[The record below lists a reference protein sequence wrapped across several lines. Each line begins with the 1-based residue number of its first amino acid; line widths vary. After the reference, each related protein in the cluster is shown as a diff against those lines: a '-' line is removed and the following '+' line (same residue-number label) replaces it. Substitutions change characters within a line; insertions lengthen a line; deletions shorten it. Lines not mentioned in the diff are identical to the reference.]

1 MGSVWAVPPAA
12 PTVLI
17 VRAEPSPAPRYVLIW
32 DDNANDEEG
41 YEIQARP
48 FGNAT
53 WVSLGTVGA
62 GSESVNYTPP
72 SGTDFEFRVR
82 AIKGATDGIDD
93 SAFTPVAR
101 CLLATGAAFAPSGMF
116 SAPLNG
122 TTVVSWVD
130 NNYGETNY
138 ELESRELPG
147 GTFGFV
153 GTLNADGN
161 FFFITALGGFLR
173 PGVDHEFRV
182 RNRFGGSA
190 PFTYSGYSNVTTV
203 SVPPLSAPTNLV
215 ATLVGEDG
223 VGLMQTVNTVFDSGY
238 VIEARV
244 VGEPSFSEI
253 GIVAAGTTSI
263 TGITL
268 TIPLTDYEFRTRAFF
283 GPSAAP
289 TAYSGYSNVAMVTTG
304 FNAPTDLSVALIGET
319 EVEITQNDNSG
330 LEDGYA
336 IEARIVG
343 EPTFSQIGTVVADVT
358 TITGVVMPSPLT
370 TYEFRTRAFDGPS
383 VSPTAYSGYS
393 NIATAT
399 TAFSAPTVLT
409 ATAVS
414 QSVVQ
419 LDWADNSGVEQE
431 YRLYREA
438 VGGAS
443 ISNGASTSGSSPTFE
458 FFGSVGA
465 DTTSALV
472 TGLETGTS
480 YQFQVRAGFS
490 QGGGL
495 LESGPSN
502 SAMVTTQDG
511 FTSSDH
517 PVTPF
522 EGAFNYAF
530 QTTTNSPIASINLVG
545 SELPAGLSF
554 DPVTRT
560 IGGTATE
567 AGLFEVPVDVEFDD
581 GATDMMTLT
590 LRIVR
595 PPTVPQVGTVISD
608 QMMDQ
613 GVSTSIGL
621 AGTFTDVDTE
631 SAVRMDTSLGT
642 IDVLLYDTA
651 TPATVANFMGYVT
664 RDDYDGTVFHRAPP
678 GFVLQGGGFVPGMPA
693 DNFTNVTSQAPVI
706 NEPGISNLRSTISM
720 AKIGGLVDS
729 ATNEFFF
736 NRSDL
741 NAPNLDFQN
750 GGFAAFGR
758 VPTSSM
764 AVVDQI
770 ALLPLGSYQVTVGSN
785 NSTFSHFPVNAPSAP
800 TAMDNTLGVTV
811 HSVETINEVL
821 RYSVSGVNA
830 GGIASAG
837 INSMNLDI
845 TGLGPG
851 VASFNVTA
859 TDLDGMTET
868 QTLVVTVNQSLSQFL
883 EAEGVGSGQNG
894 AAQNPDVD
902 NLNNLG
908 EFAFLGNP
916 NAAGDAE
923 AEPVAGTVDDG
934 GTDRVTITFKMRKFA
949 SGLTYQVVKSTDL
962 IDWSTVVWDS
972 EVDGLGA
979 SNVSTQ
985 DFPDHVLVT
994 VTDDVGVPGRLC
1006 FLRVEVEE

>member
-1 MGSVWAVPPAA
+1 MTTISGAVLENPA
-12 PTVLI
+12 
-17 VRAEPSPAPRYVLIW
+17 
-32 DDNANDEEG
+32 
-41 YEIQARP
+41 
-48 FGNAT
+48 
-53 WVSLGTVGA
+53 
-62 GSESVNYTPP
+62 
-72 SGTDFEFRVR
+72 
-82 AIKGATDGIDD
+82 
-93 SAFTPVAR
+93 
-101 CLLATGAAFAPSGMF
+101 
-116 SAPLNG
+116 
-122 TTVVSWVD
+122 
-130 NNYGETNY
+130 
-138 ELESRELPG
+138 
-147 GTFGFV
+147 
-153 GTLNADGN
+153 
-161 FFFITALGGFLR
+161 
-173 PGVDHEFRV
+173 
-182 RNRFGGSA
+182 
-190 PFTYSGYSNVTTV
+190 
-203 SVPPLSAPTNLV
+203 
-215 ATLVGEDG
+215 
-223 VGLMQTVNTVFDSGY
+223 
-238 VIEARV
+238 
-244 VGEPSFSEI
+244 
-253 GIVAAGTTSI
+253 
-263 TGITL
+263 
-268 TIPLTDYEFRTRAFF
+268 TDYEIRTRAFF
-283 GPSAAP
+283 GPAANP
-289 TAYSGYSNVAMVTTG
+289 TAFSGYSNIATVTTG
-304 FNAPTDLSVALIGET
+304 FNAPT
-319 EVEITQNDNSG
+319 G
-330 LEDGYA
+330 L
-336 IEARIVG
+336 V
-343 EPTFSQIGTVVADVT
+343 
-358 TITGVVMPSPLT
+358 
-370 TYEFRTRAFDGPS
+370 
-383 VSPTAYSGYS
+383 
-393 NIATAT
+393 ATALDQH
-399 TAFSAPTVLT
+399 S
-409 ATAVS
+409 
-414 QSVVQ
+414 VQ
-419 LDWADNSGVEQE
+419 LSWTDNSGVEGG
-431 YRLYREA
+431 YTAYLDTS
-438 VGGAS
+438 GAS
-443 ISNGASTSGSSPTFE
+443 PSLNGASTNGAPAPSFE
-458 FFGSVGA
+458 AVSVVGPNA
-465 DTTSALV
+465 TSTVISNLEPGTT
-472 TGLETGTS
+472 
-480 YQFQVRAGFS
+480 YQFQVRAGFNHE
-490 QGGGL
+490 GAL
-495 LESGPSN
+495 LESDPSN
-502 SAMVTTQDG
+502 TAMVTTLDG

-522 EGAFNYAF
+522 EGSFNYAF
-530 QTTTNSPIASINLVG
+530 QTTTNSPIASFNLVG

-554 DPVTRT
+554 NPVTRT

-595 PPTVPQVGTVISD
+595 PPTAPQVGTVITD

-651 TPATVANFMGYVT
+651 TPATVANFLGYVG

-678 GFVLQGGGFVPGMPA
+678 GFVVQGGGFLPGVA
-693 DNFTNVTSQAPVI
+693 SDNFIDVAPQAPVV
-706 NEPGISNLRSTISM
+706 NEPGISNLRNTISM
-720 AKIGGLVDS
+720 AKVGGIVDS

-764 AVVDQI
+764 TVVDQI
-770 ALLPLGSYQVTVGSN
+770 AQLPLRTYQVTVG
-785 NSTFSHFPVNAPSAP
+785 TFNGVFPDFPVNAPSAP
-800 TAMDNTLGVTV
+800 TAMDNTLAVTIG
-811 HSVETINEVL
+811 SVETLNEVL
-821 RYSVSGVNA
+821 SYSVAGVNA

-868 QTLVVTVNQSLSQFL
+868 QTLVVTVKQSLSQFL

-894 AAQNPDVD
+894 AGQNPDMD
-902 NLNNLG
+902 NLDNLG

-916 NAAGDAE
+916 NAAGDAG